1 MSTYVIVTARNEAG
15 TIGATV
21 DALAG
26 AFPGSKLI
34 VADDHSTDGTADI
47 AAARG
52 TQVVRNSTRQ
62 GKGEAATD
70 AVRALQDKLGPDDV
84 VLFCD
89 ADLGRSAERLT
100 ELLKPVEAGEADI
113 AVARFERKIGGGV
126 GLAKGFAAWA
136 IKRLTGRRVT
146 APISG
151 QRAVR
156 VSALE
161 QVMPF
166 ASGFGMEMG
175 MTVDALRAGRTLTEA
190 GIDLEHRPTGHDL
203 RGFWHRARQL
213 KDFFRAYLSRRRP
226 D

>member
-1 MSTYVIVTARNEAG
+1 MIVTAHNEADS
-15 TIGATV
+15 IGATV
-21 DALAG
+21 DALIA
-26 AFPGSKLI
+26 AMPGSELI
-34 VADDHSTDGTADI
+34 VADDCSTDNTAAV

-52 TQVVRNSTRQ
+52 AQVVRNSSRQ
-62 GKGEAATD
+62 GKGEAATV
-70 AVRALQDKLGPDDV
+70 AVQALLDEVGSEDL

-89 ADLGRSAERLT
+89 ADLGGSAERLT
-100 ELLKPVEAGEADI
+100 KLLKPVEAGEADI

-156 VSALE
+156 ASALE

-175 MTVDALRAGRTLTEA
+175 MTVDALRAGCTLTEVE
-190 GIDLEHRPTGHDL
+190 IDLEHRPTGHDL

-226 D
+226 